1 MHSGS
6 KRFLAT
12 WTVAAMV
19 LAATSS
25 HAADWTLGRQED
37 GITVHTRPVDGSG
50 IDEFRGVA
58 EVDAPA
64 EAIVALL
71 RDSNRFKD
79 WFPNTP
85 ESRLLDRNGAVS
97 HQYSVMATPW
107 PVSDR
112 DNVLRSVLSRDTETG
127 VVEITVTA
135 DPDHYPEQPDRVRVR
150 RAKGLWRFEPLSES
164 RTRVTFQMH
173 LEPGGGIP
181 QWMINARVVAT
192 PFEAL
197 GNLRE
202 MVAR

>member
-112 DNVLRSVLSRDTETG
+112 DNVLRSVLSPDTETG